1 MIYFLAI
8 NKDEEFRA
16 RHEAMIDH
24 QRREAQRIRRCI
36 EEEKSRLKSL
46 HSNHT
51 GPDHMSTAEEK
62 VRIRHVT
69 KDSMYSYFSKVGG
82 YLVEV
87 ILFEK

>member
-1 MIYFLAI
+1 
-8 NKDEEFRA
+8 
-16 RHEAMIDH
+16 MIDQ

-51 GPDHMSTAEEK
+51 GSDLMSTAEEK

-69 KDSMYSYFSKVGG
+69 KDAMYSYFSKVKKMQP
-82 YLVEV
+82 YFMHINKRLYDL
-87 ILFEK
+87 I